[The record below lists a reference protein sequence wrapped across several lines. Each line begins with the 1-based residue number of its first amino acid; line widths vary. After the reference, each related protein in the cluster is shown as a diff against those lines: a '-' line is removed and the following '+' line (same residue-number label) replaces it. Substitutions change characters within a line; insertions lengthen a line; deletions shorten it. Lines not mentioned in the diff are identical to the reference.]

1 MSQHSA
7 YIFRVFPRIGAT
19 ARTGQRVS
27 SGASSKVLEEKHA
40 LTWDSADRFIH
51 LVSRG
56 THEELEILVSDP
68 AEFIKRRH
76 ETAVVV
82 LDATAIWL
90 KLRGEEKVY
99 VSEDEVAG
107 MEARKRLSK
116 AFKKLNKSSPEDVE
130 QYEQM
135 RAEIDAANPNNEHPM
150 ISHIATSAGE
160 KYRVTLINISGV
172 EHWFDASQEIR
183 HTRN

>member
-1 MSQHSA
+1 MAQHSA
-7 YIFRVFPRIGAT
+7 CMLRVFPRIGAT

-27 SGASSKVLEEKHA
+27 SGGSSKVLEEKHA

-56 THEELEILVSDP
+56 SIEELQVLVSRP
-68 AEFIKRRH
+68 EEFQASRH

-99 VSEDEVAG
+99 VCEDEVTST
-107 MEARKRLSK
+107 EARKRLTK
-116 AFKKLNKSSPEDVE
+116 AYKKLDKSNLADVE
-130 QYEQM
+130 KYEKM
-135 RAEIDAANPNNEHPM
+135 RADIEAEHPGNEHPM
-150 ISHIATSAGE
+150 IDHLATSAGD

-172 EHWFDASQEIR
+172 ENWFDPSEEIR

>member
-1 MSQHSA
+1 MAQQSA
-7 YIFRVFPRIGAT
+7 CILRVFPRIGAT

-27 SGASSKVLEEKHA
+27 SGGSSKVLEEKHA

-56 THEELEILVSDP
+56 SIEELEVLVSDP
-68 AEFIKRRH
+68 AEFQASRH

-99 VSEDEVAG
+99 VSEDEVAS
-107 MEARKRLSK
+107 MEARKRLTK
-116 AFKKLNKSSPEDVE
+116 AYKKLNKRNLEDVE

-135 RAEIDAANPNNEHPM
+135 RAEIEAANPNNEHPM

-172 EHWFDASQEIR
+172 ENWFDASQEIR